1 MFLSLVLRLVVGDS
15 GGSEGVALEPRPL
28 LAGEAG
34 GVEAVEPREEAED
47 RPLARLTPDPF
58 VVREC
63 VTSDSGVDWTH
74 FLLEG
79 GGVRL
84 GGEWEAG
91 LFMALVTRT
100 GRWVEVFK
108 QNERLPEL
116 LCKVVL
122 HVVIVPVVLPHVGL
136 LILLDC
142 LGRVNGELFELV
154 VTLEKSEVNLGVSL
168 FLCHSHADVLL
179 NVELRSL

>member
-1 MFLSLVLRLVVGDS
+1 MPCMLKLVYECLLVRFSYFFLSLVLRLVVGDS

-100 GRWVEVFK
+100 GRRVEVFK
-108 QNERLPEL
+108 QNGYL
-116 LCKVVL
+116 
-122 HVVIVPVVLPHVGL
+122 
-136 LILLDC
+136 
-142 LGRVNGELFELV
+142 
-154 VTLEKSEVNLGVSL
+154 S
-168 FLCHSHADVLL
+168 
-179 NVELRSL
+179 